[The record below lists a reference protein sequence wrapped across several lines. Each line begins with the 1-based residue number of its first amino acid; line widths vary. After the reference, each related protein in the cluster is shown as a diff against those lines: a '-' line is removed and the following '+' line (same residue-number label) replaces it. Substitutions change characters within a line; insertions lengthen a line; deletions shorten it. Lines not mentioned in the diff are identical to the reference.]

1 MHAVAPLID
10 KTFGESPLT
19 VEYPGNGVVRFNAA
33 IRVAIKRYNHAVTW
47 ATRHFI
53 SLISISK
60 KYESNFKE
68 ISKLHLLVVI
78 YECTSGQ
85 RKHRALKEQ
94 HYCQFCSLSMEMGR
108 TATNFGRHLMATSTA
123 PVFPRY
129 QTAQIPDTIYTVLQ
143 QLGCCCSVSF
153 LLGKDYED
161 HGTQFLCHME
171 ESATLLFIYIYTVIE
186 YGHFR
191 LKFAGILR
199 LTISQRVKSL
209 Q

>member
-10 KTFGESPLT
+10 ESSGESPLT

-33 IRVAIKRYNHAVTW
+33 IRVAMKRYNHAVIW

-85 RKHRALKEQ
+85 RKHRKPSGALNQ
-94 HYCQFCSLSMEMGR
+94 
-108 TATNFGRHLMATSTA
+108 
-123 PVFPRY
+123 V
-129 QTAQIPDTIYTVLQ
+129 QT
-143 QLGCCCSVSF
+143 
-153 LLGKDYED
+153 
-161 HGTQFLCHME
+161 
-171 ESATLLFIYIYTVIE
+171 
-186 YGHFR
+186 YGHSIVFTFR
-191 LKFAGILR
+191 FI
-199 LTISQRVKSL
+199 TDE
-209 Q
+209 

>member
-10 KTFGESPLT
+10 ESSGESPLT

-85 RKHRALKEQ
+85 RKHRVCLVFSWCKESLPFVKCQLAL
-94 HYCQFCSLSMEMGR
+94 R
-108 TATNFGRHLMATSTA
+108 
-123 PVFPRY
+123 
-129 QTAQIPDTIYTVLQ
+129 
-143 QLGCCCSVSF
+143 
-153 LLGKDYED
+153 
-161 HGTQFLCHME
+161 
-171 ESATLLFIYIYTVIE
+171 
-186 YGHFR
+186 
-191 LKFAGILR
+191 
-199 LTISQRVKSL
+199 
-209 Q
+209 

>member
-1 MHAVAPLID
+1 MAPLINESS
-10 KTFGESPLT
+10 GESPLT

-85 RKHRALKEQ
+85 RKHRR
-94 HYCQFCSLSMEMGR
+94 LSQP
-108 TATNFGRHLMATSTA
+108 FLVS
-123 PVFPRY
+123 
-129 QTAQIPDTIYTVLQ
+129 VL
-143 QLGCCCSVSF
+143 C
-153 LLGKDYED
+153 
-161 HGTQFLCHME
+161 
-171 ESATLLFIYIYTVIE
+171 
-186 YGHFR
+186 
-191 LKFAGILR
+191 
-199 LTISQRVKSL
+199 
-209 Q
+209 

>member
-10 KTFGESPLT
+10 ESSGESPLT

-47 ATRHFI
+47 ATRHLI

-85 RKHRALKEQ
+85 RKHRNYKL
-94 HYCQFCSLSMEMGR
+94 SLS
-108 TATNFGRHLMATSTA
+108 
-123 PVFPRY
+123 P
-129 QTAQIPDTIYTVLQ
+129 
-143 QLGCCCSVSF
+143 
-153 LLGKDYED
+153 
-161 HGTQFLCHME
+161 
-171 ESATLLFIYIYTVIE
+171 
-186 YGHFR
+186 
-191 LKFAGILR
+191 
-199 LTISQRVKSL
+199 
-209 Q
+209 

>member
-10 KTFGESPLT
+10 KSSGESPLT

-85 RKHRALKEQ
+85 RKHSVGGSRDSGTGCALVGVSRYNFTNE
-94 HYCQFCSLSMEMGR
+94 YFCIM
-108 TATNFGRHLMATSTA
+108 F
-123 PVFPRY
+123 Y
-129 QTAQIPDTIYTVLQ
+129 
-143 QLGCCCSVSF
+143 
-153 LLGKDYED
+153 
-161 HGTQFLCHME
+161 
-171 ESATLLFIYIYTVIE
+171 IYIE
-186 YGHFR
+186 
-191 LKFAGILR
+191 
-199 LTISQRVKSL
+199 
-209 Q
+209 

>member
-10 KTFGESPLT
+10 ESSGESPLT

-85 RKHRALKEQ
+85 RKHSTHHHHPHPRKRHGRQEICL
-94 HYCQFCSLSMEMGR
+94 SLPLFHFTQRFINVPTGR
-108 TATNFGRHLMATSTA
+108 TVTTSHMC
-123 PVFPRY
+123 VH
-129 QTAQIPDTIYTVLQ
+129 YTYLIT
-143 QLGCCCSVSF
+143 LHT
-153 LLGKDYED
+153 YETYKKLNVKFKNILV
-161 HGTQFLCHME
+161 GEKKFQE
-171 ESATLLFIYIYTVIE
+171 
-186 YGHFR
+186 HFR
-191 LKFAGILR
+191 RVIRTFYLQYYQQRHF
-199 LTISQRVKSL
+199 IS
-209 Q
+209 

>member
-10 KTFGESPLT
+10 KSSGESPLT

-85 RKHRALKEQ
+85 SKHRFNGAKWVFHLLV
-94 HYCQFCSLSMEMGR
+94 SLPRKIVMII
-108 TATNFGRHLMATSTA
+108 LM
-123 PVFPRY
+123 
-129 QTAQIPDTIYTVLQ
+129 Q
-143 QLGCCCSVSF
+143 
-153 LLGKDYED
+153 
-161 HGTQFLCHME
+161 
-171 ESATLLFIYIYTVIE
+171 VI
-186 YGHFR
+186 
-191 LKFAGILR
+191 L
-199 LTISQRVKSL
+199 
-209 Q
+209 

>member
-10 KTFGESPLT
+10 ESSGESPLT

-85 RKHRALKEQ
+85 RKHRISIPYSNQTFKKPSRDPNLMCEQ
-94 HYCQFCSLSMEMGR
+94 ECLIWWLCNICQQNKYLIKNIDKHLQSKIIIIIPPCIWYRCCVFWGLWSIWWLTCPSTWTDIGKLYPFYVSEINNIQFNTNCME
-108 TATNFGRHLMATSTA
+108 FWWQ
-123 PVFPRY
+123 P
-129 QTAQIPDTIYTVLQ
+129 
-143 QLGCCCSVSF
+143 C
-153 LLGKDYED
+153 LL
-161 HGTQFLCHME
+161 
-171 ESATLLFIYIYTVIE
+171 
-186 YGHFR
+186 
-191 LKFAGILR
+191 
-199 LTISQRVKSL
+199 
-209 Q
+209 

>member
-10 KTFGESPLT
+10 ESSGESPLT
-19 VEYPGNGVVRFNAA
+19 VEYPGNGVVCFNAA

-85 RKHRALKEQ
+85 RKHS
-94 HYCQFCSLSMEMGR
+94 SLSQCY
-108 TATNFGRHLMATSTA
+108 S
-123 PVFPRY
+123 
-129 QTAQIPDTIYTVLQ
+129 
-143 QLGCCCSVSF
+143 
-153 LLGKDYED
+153 KDYID
-161 HGTQFLCHME
+161 
-171 ESATLLFIYIYTVIE
+171 
-186 YGHFR
+186 
-191 LKFAGILR
+191 
-199 LTISQRVKSL
+199 
-209 Q
+209 

>member
-10 KTFGESPLT
+10 ESSGESPLT

-33 IRVAIKRYNHAVTW
+33 ICVAMKHYNHAVTW

-85 RKHRALKEQ
+85 RKHRG
-94 HYCQFCSLSMEMGR
+94 YP
-108 TATNFGRHLMATSTA
+108 
-123 PVFPRY
+123 PVRDM
-129 QTAQIPDTIYTVLQ
+129 T
-143 QLGCCCSVSF
+143 
-153 LLGKDYED
+153 KK
-161 HGTQFLCHME
+161 
-171 ESATLLFIYIYTVIE
+171 LF
-186 YGHFR
+186 
-191 LKFAGILR
+191 FAAGLI
-199 LTISQRVKSL
+199 
-209 Q
+209 

>member
-10 KTFGESPLT
+10 ESSGESPLT

-85 RKHRALKEQ
+85 RKHSK
-94 HYCQFCSLSMEMGR
+94 HVC
-108 TATNFGRHLMATSTA
+108 
-123 PVFPRY
+123 
-129 QTAQIPDTIYTVLQ
+129 
-143 QLGCCCSVSF
+143 
-153 LLGKDYED
+153 LLP
-161 HGTQFLCHME
+161 
-171 ESATLLFIYIYTVIE
+171 E
-186 YGHFR
+186 YGHCLFS
-191 LKFAGILR
+191 F
-199 LTISQRVKSL
+199 LTLCTSSYNSV
-209 Q
+209 